1 MIDAKNDGRD
11 IPKTETNRI
20 NLSIKVSLY
29 NAENTPKIK
38 PRNKAIPIDEIAK
51 TKVFLKVFPS
61 IEVTGV
67 HLRTNDSLRYGTL
80 KTRV

>member
-1 MIDAKNDGRD
+1 MIDAKKDGRD

-38 PRNKAIPIDEIAK
+38 PKNKAIPMEESAN

-67 HLRTNDSLRYGTL
+67 PILTKDSLR
-80 KTRV
+80 